1 MVPLRETCKL
11 FIGKISGQIDSC
23 MSEFKV
29 PQLEWMHLIQMVILK
44 VNISVCIV
52 NSYYRNAVFNKP

>member
-11 FIGKISGQIDSC
+11 FIGKISGQIDSR

-29 PQLEWMHLIQMVILK
+29 PQLELDASDSNGNIKSKHICLYSEFIL
-44 VNISVCIV
+44 
-52 NSYYRNAVFNKP
+52 P